1 MLGLVQNKFLIGRD
15 EFSPFSAE
23 IHYFR
28 VPKRFWSICF
38 DRLKKANFRIISSY
52 VPWNLHEEK
61 PGAFDFQGITNPF
74 TDLIVFL
81 ELAREFG
88 FKIILKPGPYFQAE
102 WPDGGLPRYLFAD
115 ESLIARDASGGL
127 LTARVDTGVKSGYQP
142 SYSHPKYQNHI
153 RRYLAGLVDAIQN
166 YIFPK
171 GPVFL
176 LQLEDQHLFGG
187 NHRIFESDYNNHVT
201 TVLYPAYLESKY
213 GTVKDLPPGYPKVKS
228 FIGIAP
234 PIDFHFKKNE
244 QLTPYFDW
252 LEFKAKLIEDH
263 YNFLKDRFEALGV
276 GCMFS
281 VVTPAAVDFSLPIAW
296 DKIHGE
302 KTLVGPAINFDDDY
316 YQIASRVREVKSYVN
331 YCWSPQVAVGYPSRS
346 PETVEADLL
355 VRQKHILMSSLSA
368 GLKGLNYYMFVGR
381 DHWAGPPLGSDGT
394 VYDIYEVI
402 RRLNVA
408 VEAIGLNTLQSTA
421 RTAIGVYR
429 PYRFF
434 NDIPAVGDFSYMHE
448 LIQQTQANLA
458 VDFCQL
464 NYDFNICD
472 LEQLGNLENTKIMFV
487 PIGGFMDDNV
497 QKRLAELIAKGII
510 VVFIGLVPEY
520 NLSFDKSRTLRRALG
535 VDTKSWHNP
544 SLVVTDRFS
553 FRAITYGYVSAKGSA
568 RPIARA
574 DGKTVGV
581 FRKTGKGRYY
591 LFTYDLS
598 ARGEPGKLG
607 FIKSL
612 LEENDITT
620 PVSSSDPTV
629 HVILQSND
637 KGAALFIINADMGQ
651 AERQVKRVV
660 VAADLSRAGIRQSK
674 IELVDILADQN
685 ITSTAADLKN
695 GLILDLSRLDSRL
708 YWIAKK

>member
-1 MLGLVQNKFLIGRD
+1 LLGLVQNKFIIGRD

-61 PGAFDFQGITNPF
+61 PGSFDFQGITNPY

-102 WPDGGLPRYLFAD
+102 WPDGGLPRYLFTD
-115 ESLIARDASGGL
+115 ESLIARDAAGGL
-127 LTARVDTGVKSGYQP
+127 LTARVDAGVKSGYQP
-142 SYSHPKYQNHI
+142 SYLHPKYQNHI
-153 RRYLAGLVDAIQN
+153 RRYLGGLVDAIQN

-176 LQLEDQHLFGG
+176 LQLEDQYAFGG
-187 NHRIFESDYNNHVT
+187 NYRIFESDYNNHVT

-213 GTVKDLPPGYPKVKS
+213 GSVKDLPAGYPKVKS
-228 FIGIAP
+228 FAGIAP
-234 PIDFHFKKNE
+234 PVDFHFKKNE

-252 LEFKAKLIEDH
+252 LEFKAKLLEDH

-281 VVTPAAVDFSLPIAW
+281 VVTPAAADFSLPIAW
-296 DKIHGE
+296 DRIRGE
-302 KTLVGPAINFDDDY
+302 KTIAGPAINFDDDY
-316 YQIASRVREVKSYVN
+316 YQIASRVRQVRNFVN
-331 YCWSPQVAVGYPSRS
+331 YSWSPQVSVGYPSES
-346 PETVEADLL
+346 SGSAKPGLL
-355 VRQKHILMSSLSA
+355 ARQKHILLSSLSA

-381 DHWAGPPLGSDGT
+381 DHWVGPPLGSDGT

-408 VEAIGLNTLQSTA
+408 VETIGLNTLQSTA
-421 RTAIGVYR
+421 RAAIGVYK

-434 NDIPAVGDFSYMHE
+434 GDIPAVGEFSYMHE
-448 LIQQTQANLA
+448 LIQQTQANITADL
-458 VDFCQL
+458 CQL
-464 NYDFNICD
+464 NFDFNIYD
-472 LEQLGNLENTKIMFV
+472 LEQLDNLENTKIMFV
-487 PIGGFMDDNV
+487 PIGGFMDDDV
-497 QKRLAELIAKGII
+497 QKKLAEIIARGMII
-510 VVFIGLVPEY
+510 VFIGLVPEN
-520 NLSFDKSRTLRRALG
+520 NLSFKKSKILRQALG
-535 VDTKSWHNP
+535 VDTRPWHNP
-544 SLVVTDRFS
+544 ALVETDRFS
-553 FRAITYGYVSAKGSA
+553 FRSIAYGYVTAKGSS

-574 DGKTVGV
+574 GGKTVGV
-581 FRKTGKGRYY
+581 FKKSGKGRYY

-607 FIKSL
+607 FIKAL
-612 LEENDITT
+612 LDENEITT

-629 HVILQSND
+629 HVILQNND

-651 AERQVKRVV
+651 TERQVKRVV

-674 IELVDILADQN
+674 IELVDILENQN
-685 ITSTAADLKN
+685 INSKAADLKN
-695 GLILDLSRLDSRL
+695 GLIFELSRLDSRL